1 VLCFKRTWN
10 DESLLVVA
18 NFGEKIVSINMKD
31 LELLMGNAAKT
42 LTGYDIE
49 VLEIALFK
57 LDVPTKLENIKGEK
71 INEKNC

>member
-1 VLCFKRTWN
+1 
-10 DESLLVVA
+10 
-18 NFGEKIVSINMKD
+18 MKD